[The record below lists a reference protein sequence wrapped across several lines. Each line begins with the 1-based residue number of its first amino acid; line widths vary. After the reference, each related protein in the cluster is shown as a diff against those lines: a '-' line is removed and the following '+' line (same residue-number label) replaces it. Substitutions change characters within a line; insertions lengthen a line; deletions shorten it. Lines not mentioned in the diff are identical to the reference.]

1 MRRQLVRS
9 TFAAVLLSVLIM
21 SLPLGAAGW
30 WVMADHA
37 TRLRG
42 WLDRP
47 DLPPVPVRLLA
58 VIAALSVMAVLVGV
72 IVAWLQASRYAE
84 PMAQLADRAER
95 FSAGESRFQPLVTG
109 IGEVDRIAEVLSRSA
124 LQMTR
129 SLASERDFASDASH
143 QLRTPLTAL
152 LMRLEEIG
160 VTDDLAVVKEE
171 AGIAIAQVERL
182 TKVVDELLSRSR
194 KGHVASPPSVSLDS
208 VIAALQREWQPAFEQ
223 ARRSVR
229 VHGQR
234 GLRVLATPVALS
246 QVLSTLFE
254 NSLAHG
260 RGTVDVHA
268 RRSGPSVV
276 VEVSDQGEGVAA
288 AIAPHIFERS
298 VSTAKSSGLGLALAR
313 VDVLHEGIATEH
325 KLAIGP
331 EPEQGA
337 NADPDDVGDVVG
349 QLGVQVEHVAR
360 ETQTDDGDDHGDD
373 VEEHEQREFV
383 ACLPVATAPEGPQP
397 VAEPRHDG
405 CHRRGDDPGREGLVV
420 EHPGRVPLAEQP
432 QQMRPEDEDVVAAQ
446 IDHERQGADHAELE
460 HLAHEDVD
468 RPASAV
474 EQSRAV
480 CRHGKSLASEAGT
493 TSWVPRRVRGAGDP
507 LLCRWRSPRR

>member
-9 TFAAVLLSVLIM
+9 TFVAVLVSVMIM
-21 SLPLGAAGW
+21 GLPLGAFSW
-30 WVMADHA
+30 WAMADHA

-42 WLDRP
+42 WLDQP
-47 DLPPVPVRLLA
+47 VLPLVPFRLLV
-58 VIAALSVMAVLVGV
+58 VIVALSVMAVLVGV
-72 IVAWLQASRYAE
+72 CVAWLQASRYAE

-109 IGEVDRIAEVLSRSA
+109 IGEIDRIADVLSRSA

-152 LMRLEEIG
+152 LMRLEEIAM
-160 VTDDLAVVKEE
+160 TDDLAVVREE

-194 KGHVASPPSVSLDS
+194 RGHDAPPPSVSLDS

-268 RRSGPSVV
+268 LSL
-276 VEVSDQGEGVAA
+276 
-288 AIAPHIFERS
+288 IHIS
-298 VSTAKSSGLGLALAR
+298 
-313 VDVLHEGIATEH
+313 
-325 KLAIGP
+325 
-331 EPEQGA
+331 EPT
-337 NADPDDVGDVVG
+337 
-349 QLGVQVEHVAR
+349 R
-360 ETQTDDGDDHGDD
+360 
-373 VEEHEQREFV
+373 
-383 ACLPVATAPEGPQP
+383 
-397 VAEPRHDG
+397 
-405 CHRRGDDPGREGLVV
+405 
-420 EHPGRVPLAEQP
+420 
-432 QQMRPEDEDVVAAQ
+432 
-446 IDHERQGADHAELE
+446 
-460 HLAHEDVD
+460 
-468 RPASAV
+468 
-474 EQSRAV
+474 
-480 CRHGKSLASEAGT
+480 
-493 TSWVPRRVRGAGDP
+493 
-507 LLCRWRSPRR
+507 